1 MTDGNLT
8 SYVEL
13 GGLTPVDY
21 IQRYQ
26 LKVYREGNIV
36 LNVTTLKERDGNS
49 GCNKLEGVMFTDQK
63 NTPSCRKVKACKVLN
78 LEDTASECRLMCH
91 CESKPCN
98 VHVMY
103 DKHLLGQNSIVKICE
118 IIRESYFV
126 GLSSVSRPN
135 ILVFILSL

>member
-8 SYVEL
+8 SCVEL

-21 IQRYQ
+21 VQRYE
-26 LKVYREGNIV
+26 LKVYREGDVV
-36 LNVTTLKERDGNS
+36 LNVTILGEGDGNS
-49 GCNKLEGVMFTDQK
+49 GCDKLEGVMFTDYN

-91 CESKPCN
+91 SESKPCN

-103 DKHLLGQNSIVKICE
+103 DKHLLGQNDTVKIYE
-118 IIRESYFV
+118 ITV
-126 GLSSVSRPN
+126 
-135 ILVFILSL
+135 